1 MSRIIKTIS
10 LDKESDEI
18 ASKKKNFSAW
28 VRKQLKEESS
38 LVEYNHITRS
48 IFEQKGICNPSST
61 PRCGI
66 CYPYGKPTTKDIR
79 NYNLGLISPDELK
92 LLTKNHYDGVIPIP
106 KTTINDYEP
115 LDPPMRKQKER
126 KYLRRALKYIWS
138 FI

>member
-1 MSRIIKTIS
+1 MTNNNNQNMYNSQNNNSNSSNITIPNIS
-10 LDKESDEI
+10 EDKI
-18 ASKKKNFSAW
+18 
-28 VRKQLKEESS
+28 
-38 LVEYNHITRS
+38 
-48 IFEQKGICNPSST
+48 
-61 PRCGI
+61 
-66 CYPYGKPTTKDIR
+66 
-79 NYNLGLISPDELK
+79 PDELK